1 MLCLQQHRGLIY
13 IDHSCNRVDLLAPP
27 SGDDIAAALPV
38 TLLTSVEQ
46 PSPEEEE
53 EDRYFFVDAAW
64 VTHAWRGSPG
74 DTGEIPAITTTR
86 SIWRKPTKVPGQ
98 HVIPSHDGTVGV
110 DPAGTRSNMPSVFD
124 GGSANH

>member
-1 MLCLQQHRGLIY
+1 MLCLKQHRGLIY

-64 VTHAWRGSPG
+64 VTHSWRGSPR
-74 DTGEIPAITTTR
+74 DT
-86 SIWRKPTKVPGQ
+86 
-98 HVIPSHDGTVGV
+98 
-110 DPAGTRSNMPSVFD
+110 
-124 GGSANH
+124 